1 MNTQKIQ
8 SHGRVAFKPTTK
20 ADLEFVLN
28 SERHPDNSPYV
39 KQWSRQQHLDAL
51 KDPNIRH
58 FVVETAHDS
67 KPVGYVIFVGL
78 LDTDL
83 CLELKRIVINEKR
96 RGYGHDAVRL
106 AMAYAFDQLCFHR
119 VWLDVMKDNKRA
131 YKVYRSLGFSVEG
144 IHRQAAR
151 LGSSF
156 KDLMVMSV
164 LRREYYSCRHR
175 LEYAPPMAFPDGE
188 RPGELCIRCDQG
200 R

>member
-1 MNTQKIQ
+1 MIERQLIPRGILSPKVLAAIRTVPRHLFVEDTFHESAYEDHPLPIGEGQTISQ
-8 SHGRVAFKPTTK
+8 PYMVALMT
-20 ADLEFVLN
+20 
-28 SERHPDNSPYV
+28 
-39 KQWSRQQHLDAL
+39 
-51 KDPNIRH
+51 
-58 FVVETAHDS
+58 
-67 KPVGYVIFVGL
+67 
-78 LDTDL
+78 
-83 CLELKRIVINEKR
+83 EL
-96 RGYGHDAVRL
+96 
-106 AMAYAFDQLCFHR
+106 
-119 VWLDVMKDNKRA
+119 LDVMKDNKRA

-164 LRREYYSCRHR
+164 LRREYYSYRHR